1 MHQIYCFNNGGSA
14 GWYIA
19 AAVADDGH
27 CLATHACSHPVYM
40 RHDLGMDGSTWKH
53 ETYNK
58 HFGAGNWELVWVD
71 SPEDPR
77 LKAALELN
85 QKLAHEASH

>member
-1 MHQIYCFNNGGSA
+1 
-14 GWYIA
+14 
-19 AAVADDGH
+19 
-27 CLATHACSHPVYM
+27 M

-53 ETYNK
+53 ESYNK
-58 HFGAGNWELVWVD
+58 HFGEGNWELVWVD